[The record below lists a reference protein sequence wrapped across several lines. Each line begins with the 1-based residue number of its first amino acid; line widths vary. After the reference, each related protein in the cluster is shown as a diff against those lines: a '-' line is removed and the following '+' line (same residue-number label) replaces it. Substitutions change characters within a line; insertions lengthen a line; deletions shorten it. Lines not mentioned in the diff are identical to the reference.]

1 MKPTTRKIGIIF
13 SLFLLAVG
21 CASLKPPPG
30 RDAYND
36 YVPHKDIGARPG
48 SPENPN
54 TGWNNLV
61 VALLQ
66 AAFPPK

>member
-1 MKPTTRKIGIIF
+1 MKPAACKLGIIF
-13 SLFLLAVG
+13 SLCLLGVG
-21 CASLKPPPG
+21 CASVKPPPG

-48 SPENPN
+48 SPDNPD
-54 TGWNNLV
+54 TGWNSLI

>member
-1 MKPTTRKIGIIF
+1 MKPTDCMRGFILI
-13 SLFLLAVG
+13 LCLLAAG
-21 CASLKPPPG
+21 CAAVKPPPG

-48 SPENPN
+48 SPESPD
-54 TGWNNLV
+54 TGWNSLIV
-61 VALLQ
+61 SLLQ